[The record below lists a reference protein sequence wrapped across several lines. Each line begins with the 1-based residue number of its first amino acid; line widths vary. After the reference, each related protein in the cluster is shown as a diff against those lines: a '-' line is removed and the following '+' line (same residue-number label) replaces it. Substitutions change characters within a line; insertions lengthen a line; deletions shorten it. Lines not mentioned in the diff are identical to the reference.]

1 MPLELF
7 LQASPACARL
17 ARTIAGFVFEPSFGV
32 LPCFGSI
39 RLRRK
44 KICVKRNFLLARG
57 VVGCMVVARTSKQGD
72 DQMAFPSFYAECAYL
87 DGVRDHQDNTSIR
100 FASYVKFGQVI
111 AAGADWYARGK
122 SDAARAA
129 A

>member
-32 LPCFGSI
+32 LPCCGSI

-44 KICVKRNFLLARG
+44 KICVKRNFLLASG
-57 VVGCMVVARTSKQGD
+57 VVGCIVVLRTSKQGD
-72 DQMAFPSFYAECAYL
+72 EQMSKEWIAFTSANEIIIVCAK
-87 DGVRDHQDNTSIR
+87 DKATARE
-100 FASYVKFGQVI
+100 I
-111 AAGADWYARGK
+111 ATKDLGPKDRIVDIG
-122 SDAARAA
+122 RL
-129 A
+129 

>member
-1 MPLELF
+1 M
-7 LQASPACARL
+7 
-17 ARTIAGFVFEPSFGV
+17 
-32 LPCFGSI
+32 
-39 RLRRK
+39 K
-44 KICVKRNFLLARG
+44 
-57 VVGCMVVARTSKQGD
+57 
-72 DQMAFPSFYAECAYL
+72 FPSFYAECAYL